1 MVFMQ
6 HRIDIYLGGDNNSKK
21 INKSYLSKIEEWAS
35 AIFPNGYTILQGR
48 GYYNGAS
55 EDSVII
61 NVFSNRLP
69 DLSSQLELL
78 KRKLMQDAILL
89 VHSPVQLEV
98 L

>member
-1 MVFMQ
+1 MPYRLDIYIGSNNGTR
-6 HRIDIYLGGDNNSKK
+6 RIDKNYLCKVEN
-21 INKSYLSKIEEWAS
+21 WAN
-35 AIFPNGYTILQGR
+35 ALFPNGYTLLKSK

-69 DLSSQLELL
+69 DLNSELEVL
-78 KRKLMQDAILL
+78 KRKLMQDAVLL
-89 VHSPVQLEV
+89 VRSPVEFEV